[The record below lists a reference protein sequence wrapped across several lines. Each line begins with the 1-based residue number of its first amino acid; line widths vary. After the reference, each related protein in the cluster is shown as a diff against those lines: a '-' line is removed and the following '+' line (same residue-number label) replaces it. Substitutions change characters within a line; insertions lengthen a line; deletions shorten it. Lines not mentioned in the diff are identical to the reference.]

1 MIIEPIFATPLVK
14 LKSHTEYLELIEE
27 YVLSLPRTKNTYN
40 TTSKDKIV
48 LNNDELKIRHVDKGF
63 KNIDRFSLDSSSKK
77 YLKLLS
83 EI

>member
-1 MIIEPIFATPLVK
+1 MYNKVFLIGRLVRDPEMRVTA
-14 LKSHTEYLELIEE
+14 SGITVCRFTIA
-27 YVLSLPRTKNTYN
+27 
-40 TTSKDKIV
+40 
-48 LNNDELKIRHVDKGF
+48 VDKGF